1 MENLTYLATAPTA
14 ELAQAATKG
23 EIKFTQ
29 LKPRKARK
37 GELAYTSG
45 HRSTG
50 YRATGVKVRGG
61 NGQNAAPIGA

>member
-1 MENLTYLATAPTA
+1 MEKITYLATAPTA
-14 ELAQAATKG
+14 ELAQAAAKG

-29 LKPRKARK
+29 LKTRKARK
-37 GELAYTSG
+37 SQMVYTSG

-61 NGQNAAPIGA
+61 NGQNAAPIGV